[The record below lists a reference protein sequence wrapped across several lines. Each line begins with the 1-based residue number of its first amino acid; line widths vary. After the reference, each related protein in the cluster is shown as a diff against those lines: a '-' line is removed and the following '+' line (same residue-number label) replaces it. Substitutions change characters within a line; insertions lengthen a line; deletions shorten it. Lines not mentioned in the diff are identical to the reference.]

1 MPLLFSNSYCSSYS
15 YCSGLGGPG
24 PNNLL
29 KETKIWHF
37 GTFLFSAVWRWT
49 SLCDYR
55 WSTLK
60 GTRETVNL
68 GSGQLEGFCKK
79 AVPKNF
85 VKFTG
90 KDLCENFLFSKA
102 ARLQRTILLKKGLQ
116 NRGLSSEFYK
126 TFINTF
132 LIEGFQPTAS
142 KLSTVPAADSLV
154 CCGSIRI
161 LKKWNLQGIP
171 TIYQG
176 FWINFFFKIFVF
188 RGYWSICSPLLWNL
202 NIGFL

>member
-1 MPLLFSNSYCSSYS
+1 MALAQITSLKRPKFDILVLFFI
-15 YCSGLGGPG
+15 L
-24 PNNLL
+24 
-29 KETKIWHF
+29 
-37 GTFLFSAVWRWT
+37 AVWCWT

-55 WSTLK
+55 WSALK

-68 GSGQLEGFCKK
+68 GSSQLEGFCKK
-79 AVPKNF
+79 AVPKSF
-85 VKFTG
+85 AKFTG
-90 KDLCENFLFSKA
+90 KDLCENLLLSKA
-102 ARLQRTILLKKGLQ
+102 ARLERTILLKKGLQ
-116 NRGLSSEFYK
+116 SRGLCSEFYK

-142 KLSTVPAADSLV
+142 KLCTVPAADSFV

-176 FWINFFFKIFVF
+176 FLINFFFKIFAF

-202 NIGFL
+202 KNGFL